1 MNNTSDVIIIGLG
14 AMGSATSMFLS
25 HNGIK
30 VIGFDSYSP
39 PHEFG
44 SSLGHTRVIREAYHE
59 GTTYVPIVQRAYEI
73 WLEMNENSKVPIIET
88 YGGLLIGRKTGDIEN
103 ALKSANK
110 YDIPIKKMT
119 NDEISQK
126 FSILNPPKE
135 YIGLLESRGG
145 AVFVENSIN
154 HMLNT
159 ALNNGS
165 IHKYNERVV
174 RWSKKSNYYL
184 VETNLGNYKA
194 EKLVFSSGAWI
205 TKLLPTLK
213 LPIKIER
220 QVLFWFSPR
229 KNPDKFKSINMPNS
243 GWDLDNGLSFY
254 TMPNL
259 ENRGFKVA
267 MHHNGEFVDPDTLIR
282 ESNDS
287 DLKMVR
293 DFLEEY
299 IPDGNGELIDSK
311 VCMYT
316 DTPDQD
322 FLIDSH
328 PDDENIIICS
338 PCSGHGFKFT
348 PAIGEICSSLIINN
362 STNFD
367 LDKFS
372 LERLI

>member
-126 FSILNPPKE
+126 FSVLNPPKE

-229 KNPDKFKSINMPNS
+229 KNPDKFKSINLPNS

-259 ENRGFKVA
+259 EHRGFKVA

-293 DFLEEY
+293 GFLEEY

-362 STNFD
+362 STKFD

>member
-25 HNGIK
+25 HNGVK

-119 NDEISQK
+119 SDEISQK
-126 FSILNPPKE
+126 FSVLNPPKE

-184 VETNLGNYKA
+184 VETNLGNYKT

-205 TKLLPTLK
+205 TKLIPTLK

>member
-73 WLEMNENSKVPIIET
+73 WFEMNGNSKVPIIET

-119 NDEISQK
+119 TDEISQK
-126 FSILNPPKE
+126 FSVLNPPKE

-205 TKLLPTLK
+205 TKLIPTLK

-229 KNPDKFKSINMPNS
+229 KNPDKFKSINLPNS

-362 STNFD
+362 STKFD

>member
-73 WLEMNENSKVPIIET
+73 WFEMNENSKVPIIET

-126 FSILNPPKE
+126 FSVLNPPKE

-184 VETNLGNYKA
+184 VETNLGNYKT
-194 EKLVFSSGAWI
+194 EKLVFSSGACI
-205 TKLLPTLK
+205 TKLIPTLK

-243 GWDLDNGLSFY
+243 DWDLDNGLSFY

>member
-73 WLEMNENSKVPIIET
+73 WFEMNENSKVPIIET
-88 YGGLLIGRKTGDIEN
+88 YGGLLIGPKTGDIEN

-119 NDEISQK
+119 TDEISQK
-126 FSILNPPKE
+126 FSVLNPPKE

-205 TKLLPTLK
+205 TKLIPTLK

>member
-126 FSILNPPKE
+126 FSVLNPPKE

>member
-73 WLEMNENSKVPIIET
+73 WFEMNENSKVPIIET

-119 NDEISQK
+119 SDEISQK
-126 FSILNPPKE
+126 FSVLNPPKE

-184 VETNLGNYKA
+184 VETNLGNYKT

-205 TKLLPTLK
+205 TKLIPTLK

>member
-25 HNGIK
+25 HNGVK

-119 NDEISQK
+119 TDEISQK
-126 FSILNPPKE
+126 FSVLNPPKE

-184 VETNLGNYKA
+184 VETNLGNYKT

-205 TKLLPTLK
+205 TKLIPTLK

>member
-119 NDEISQK
+119 TDEISQK
-126 FSILNPPKE
+126 FSVLNPPKE

>member
-73 WLEMNENSKVPIIET
+73 WFEMNENSKVPIIET
-88 YGGLLIGRKTGDIEN
+88 YGGLLIGPKTGDIEN

-119 NDEISQK
+119 SDEISQK
-126 FSILNPPKE
+126 FSVLNPPKE

-205 TKLLPTLK
+205 TKLIPTLK

>member
-73 WLEMNENSKVPIIET
+73 WFEMNENSKVPIIET

-119 NDEISQK
+119 TDEISQK
-126 FSILNPPKE
+126 FSVLNPPKE

-362 STNFD
+362 STKFD

>member
-119 NDEISQK
+119 TDEISQK
-126 FSILNPPKE
+126 FSVLNPPKE

-229 KNPDKFKSINMPNS
+229 KNPDKFKSINLPNS

-362 STNFD
+362 STKFD

>member
-126 FSILNPPKE
+126 FSVLNPPKE

-367 LDKFS
+367 LDEFS
-372 LERLI
+372 LERFF

>member
-126 FSILNPPKE
+126 FSVLNPPKE

-362 STNFD
+362 STKFD

>member
-73 WLEMNENSKVPIIET
+73 WFEMNGNSKVPIIET

-119 NDEISQK
+119 TDEISQK
-126 FSILNPPKE
+126 FSVLNPPKE

-229 KNPDKFKSINMPNS
+229 KNPDKFKSMNLPNS

-293 DFLEEY
+293 GFLEEY

-362 STNFD
+362 STKFD

>member
-25 HNGIK
+25 HNGVK

-73 WLEMNENSKVPIIET
+73 WFEMNENSKVPIIET

-119 NDEISQK
+119 SDEISQK
-126 FSILNPPKE
+126 FSVLNPPKE

-205 TKLLPTLK
+205 TKLIPTLK